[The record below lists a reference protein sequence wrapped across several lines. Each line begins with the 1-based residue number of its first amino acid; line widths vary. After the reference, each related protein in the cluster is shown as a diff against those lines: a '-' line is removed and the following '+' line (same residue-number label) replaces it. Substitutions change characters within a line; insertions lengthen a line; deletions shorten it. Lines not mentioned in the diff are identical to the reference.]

1 MKVIVVLLIRFIII
15 TIAAAPWIPLG
26 VFVESWVNVSPP
38 VLLSRKASKSKTRI
52 RQNIVPDHVHTK
64 SNYRYYSNNK
74 KSDPRMMMTSSDTS
88 KEHDFEEWFHQYQ
101 EKGRSRSTSTNCDA
115 LVQHAYFGSLRGLRM
130 KPTVTTDAA
139 YNTNNQV
146 SVVLKVPRSMV
157 LQTSIPMKQSKATTT
172 TTINDWDSQLAQQL
186 WRKCSFDDDNTMN
199 GYCTFLSGQS
209 QYPVVAPNALRHW
222 TNAQREYLQNHFILE
237 LQSQQQLEWQRK
249 YQQQHQQECG
259 TMEMTWDQF
268 QWCMEVVHSRAFCGS
283 FGMTATT
290 NQMMKWA
297 TIAIP
302 TTTLLAAVVGGNA
315 FLNGNDELGVMALL
329 GIAMVSSILL
339 MVNQK
344 QQEQKEAVLLPFID
358 SANHLDDADSLIEY
372 DPITQAF
379 TLTIGPKCVLDNQVY
394 VSYGKKSDIEWL
406 LNYGFLPGVNC
417 YDNNQDEDAQRK
429 QLAEEFL
436 RRQNTGGK
444 LSTL

>member
-1 MKVIVVLLIRFIII
+1 
-15 TIAAAPWIPLG
+15 
-26 VFVESWVNVSPP
+26 
-38 VLLSRKASKSKTRI
+38 
-52 RQNIVPDHVHTK
+52 
-64 SNYRYYSNNK
+64 
-74 KSDPRMMMTSSDTS
+74 
-88 KEHDFEEWFHQYQ
+88 
-101 EKGRSRSTSTNCDA
+101 
-115 LVQHAYFGSLRGLRM
+115 
-130 KPTVTTDAA
+130 
-139 YNTNNQV
+139 
-146 SVVLKVPRSMV
+146 
-157 LQTSIPMKQSKATTT
+157 
-172 TTINDWDSQLAQQL
+172 
-186 WRKCSFDDDNTMN
+186 
-199 GYCTFLSGQS
+199 
-209 QYPVVAPNALRHW
+209 
-222 TNAQREYLQNHFILE
+222 
-237 LQSQQQLEWQRK
+237 
-249 YQQQHQQECG
+249 
-259 TMEMTWDQF
+259 
-268 QWCMEVVHSRAFCGS
+268 
-283 FGMTATT
+283 MTATT